1 MFNTEG
7 RGELI
12 SCSDTPERKE
22 AIFDLTALYNKID
35 KAERHVVL
43 NGELEVVIEDR
54 IKNGSQ
60 SSQITWRMLTPAN
73 VEQVAGGFIL
83 RKEDKTLFVELPKDV
98 LPFAV
103 PATPDT
109 DYDEPNPNITIIG
122 YKVNLMPNV
131 NQSLV
136 VRLKPEQVTDKSFIK
151 TIADKV
157 ANWQI
162 VHQPE
167 VVHPDLDW
175 TNAAWYRGLAAWA
188 SVTDNETYFDFL
200 KQQGEKHDWRPYYRL
215 HHPDDI
221 CVSQTYIELAR
232 RYGNNEILKPT
243 IAWADSVIKYPSQAP
258 LMKTDERGKLE
269 RWSWADA
276 LFMAPPVYAALSKM
290 TKDPKYVT
298 FMQKEFEECTDS
310 LYDRNE
316 HLYYRDCSKRVL
328 REPNGAKQFW
338 ARGNGWVLAAFPL
351 ILENL
356 PEEYLKRDY
365 YIRLYKE
372 MAARILQTQDAQGS
386 WHASLLDA
394 GTYPQPENS
403 ASAFVCYGLA
413 WGVRN
418 GILDAK
424 TYKEP
429 IIRAWKALCSYVHKD
444 GKVGYIQP
452 VGNAPTRAGFDSTD
466 VYGVGA
472 FLLAASEMFKM
483 P

>member
-1 MFNTEG
+1 M
-7 RGELI
+7 
-12 SCSDTPERKE
+12 
-22 AIFDLTALYNKID
+22 
-35 KAERHVVL
+35 
-43 NGELEVVIEDR
+43 
-54 IKNGSQ
+54 
-60 SSQITWRMLTPAN
+60 
-73 VEQVAGGFIL
+73 
-83 RKEDKTLFVELPKDV
+83 
-98 LPFAV
+98 
-103 PATPDT
+103 
-109 DYDEPNPNITIIG
+109 
-122 YKVNLMPNV
+122 
-131 NQSLV
+131 
-136 VRLKPEQVTDKSFIK
+136 
-151 TIADKV
+151 
-157 ANWQI
+157 
-162 VHQPE
+162 
-167 VVHPDLDW
+167 
-175 TNAAWYRGLAAWA
+175 
-188 SVTDNETYFDFL
+188 
-200 KQQGEKHDWRPYYRL
+200 
-215 HHPDDI
+215 
-221 CVSQTYIELAR
+221 
-232 RYGNNEILKPT
+232 
-243 IAWADSVIKYPSQAP
+243 
-258 LMKTDERGKLE
+258 
-269 RWSWADA
+269 
-276 LFMAPPVYAALSKM
+276 
-290 TKDPKYVT
+290 
-298 FMQKEFEECTDS
+298 ECTDS

-316 HLYYRDCSKRVL
+316 LLYYRDCSKRVL

>member
-1 MFNTEG
+1 M
-7 RGELI
+7 
-12 SCSDTPERKE
+12 
-22 AIFDLTALYNKID
+22 
-35 KAERHVVL
+35 
-43 NGELEVVIEDR
+43 
-54 IKNGSQ
+54 
-60 SSQITWRMLTPAN
+60 
-73 VEQVAGGFIL
+73 
-83 RKEDKTLFVELPKDV
+83 
-98 LPFAV
+98 
-103 PATPDT
+103 
-109 DYDEPNPNITIIG
+109 
-122 YKVNLMPNV
+122 
-131 NQSLV
+131 
-136 VRLKPEQVTDKSFIK
+136 
-151 TIADKV
+151 
-157 ANWQI
+157 
-162 VHQPE
+162 
-167 VVHPDLDW
+167 
-175 TNAAWYRGLAAWA
+175 
-188 SVTDNETYFDFL
+188 
-200 KQQGEKHDWRPYYRL
+200 
-215 HHPDDI
+215 
-221 CVSQTYIELAR
+221 AR

-243 IAWADSVIKYPSQAP
+243 IARADSVIKYPSQAP

-418 GILDAK
+418 GILDAE